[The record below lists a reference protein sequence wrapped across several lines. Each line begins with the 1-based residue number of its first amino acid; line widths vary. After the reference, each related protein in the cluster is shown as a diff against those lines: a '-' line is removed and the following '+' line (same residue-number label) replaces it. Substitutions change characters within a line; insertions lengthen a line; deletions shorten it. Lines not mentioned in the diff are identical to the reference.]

1 MARKESIRQFLTKSD
16 KSGFVF
22 GAISLFFIG
31 IAFLFTLFVN
41 IGAGQESTRSY
52 IDMLT
57 VGFFGAFAFSTILA
71 AQRKKKKQSE
81 EPLIFEVISVESA
94 SRQLGMVLPI
104 GIMAGVFVTVINL
117 AANISGNLLLGSA
130 FGSVDPTNF
139 YLGLLAGVAEELFFR
154 GFLQS
159 MFELFLGGTNF
170 ARFVAPI
177 PTALIFAWFH
187 YFAYQGNSVAFLVM
201 FAIGLGLGY
210 TQALSRDIGIPILAH
225 VINNSFA
232 MLGVLALFVQQ
243 ILIVFVVIIA
253 VVAVVFVFAML
264 NRNSRRRR

>member
-1 MARKESIRQFLTKSD
+1 MARTETIKMFLTKSD

-52 IDMLT
+52 IDMLLT
-57 VGFFGAFAFSTILA
+57 GFFGAFAFATILGV
-71 AQRKKKKQSE
+71 QRKRKTQKDES
-81 EPLIFEVISVESA
+81 LIFEPMSVESA

-104 GIMAGVFVTVINL
+104 GIMAGVLVTVINL

-130 FGSVDPTNF
+130 FGPIDPTNF
-139 YLGLLAGVAEELFFR
+139 SLGLLAGVAEELFFR

-159 MFELFLGGTNF
+159 MFELFMGGTNF
-170 ARFVAPI
+170 ARFVAPV

-187 YFAYQGNSVAFLVM
+187 FFAYQGNNIAFFVM

-210 TQALSRDIGIPILAH
+210 TRALTRDMGVPILAH
-225 VINNSFA
+225 VINNSIA
-232 MLGVLALFVQQ
+232 MISVLALFIQQ
-243 ILIVFVVIIA
+243 ILIVVVIF
-253 VVAVVFVFAML
+253 VAVIVTVFVFATL
-264 NRNSRRRR
+264 SRKSRRGR